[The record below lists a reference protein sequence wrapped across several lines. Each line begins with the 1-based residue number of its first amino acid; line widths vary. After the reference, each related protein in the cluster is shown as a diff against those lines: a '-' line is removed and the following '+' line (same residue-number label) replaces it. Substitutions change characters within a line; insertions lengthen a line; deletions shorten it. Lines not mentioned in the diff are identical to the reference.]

1 MVVTNPA
8 AAGAHEVTQQTLERA
23 WQEAVAQQE
32 AAALSQTEEVPS
44 QPLLPV
50 DRMQLEVMYVRTEA
64 EACRVLDRELGQLR

>member
-23 WQEAVAQQE
+23 WQEAAAQQE
-32 AAALSQTEEVPS
+32 AAALSQTEDIPS
-44 QPLLPV
+44 QPLPPV
-50 DRMQLEVMYVRTEA
+50 DSMQLEVVYVRTEA